1 MSQKVFSKD
10 AEPTNVEQ
18 IDILSNIDSSKS
30 VSVIGGFAGLTYTES
45 IMSDTI
51 KVNVSFID
59 SGDSLEDKSITEALP
74 LVGQE
79 QVKLKF
85 SDNNEKIQWYD
96 ESTSQKIVNLFKEND
111 GIICLF
117 SLGAVIRLLAPH
129 IKDKKTDPAVIV
141 IDDNANF
148 VISVLSGH
156 LGGANELS
164 NEIAEKMGAT
174 SVITTAADV
183 NKTIAVDL
191 VGKEFG
197 WKIHDDSNVT
207 RISAFMVN
215 KEQIGVFQNAGQ
227 KEWWKGKMPENITF
241 FSNIEDLKNS
251 DSKGYL
257 IITNDE
263 IKDEDV
269 LKNSVV
275 YRVPDLVIGIGLH
288 WDTPKETILNGVNET
303 LEKFGLKQNKIAR
316 FVSIKKDKDV
326 IGLIE
331 LGKEMD
337 IPVEYIDR
345 EELAT
350 ISAPNPSK
358 TVQAFEGT
366 ASVSEAAAI
375 KSSQGELI
383 VEKQKFPPNLTV
395 AIARIMK

>member
-1 MSQKVFSKD
+1 MKKIAVLAITKNGI
-10 AEPTNVEQ
+10 E
-18 IDILSNIDSSKS
+18 
-30 VSVIGGFAGLTYTES
+30 IGL
-45 IMSDTI
+45 
-51 KVNVSFID
+51 
-59 SGDSLEDKSITEALP
+59 
-74 LVGQE
+74 
-79 QVKLKF
+79 KLKEYF
-85 SDNNEKIQWYD
+85 SDFEIFAPIKFSNDNEKIQWY
-96 ESTSQKIVNLFKEND
+96 ENSTTQKIVDLFKNND

-164 NEIAEKMGAT
+164 NEIAEKMGST
-174 SVITTAADV
+174 PIITTAADV

-191 VGKEFG
+191 VGREFG
-197 WKIHDDSNVT
+197 WKINDDSNVT

-215 KEQIGVFQNAGQ
+215 KEKIGVFQNIGK
-227 KEWWKGKMPENITF
+227 KEWWKGKLPENITF
-241 FSNIEDLKNS
+241 FSDMKELKDS
-251 DSKGYL
+251 DSKAYL

-263 IKDEDV
+263 INDEEVEKD
-269 LKNSVV
+269 SVV
-275 YRVPDLVIGIGLH
+275 YRVPNLVVGIGLH
-288 WDTPKETILNGVNET
+288 WNTSKETILNGVNET
-303 LEKFGLKQNKIAR
+303 LEKFELKQNQIAR

-331 LGKEMD
+331 LGKEMNVP
-337 IPVEYIDR
+337 IEYIDR

-350 ISAPNPSK
+350 ITAPNPSK

-375 KSSQGELI
+375 KSSEGELI

-395 AIARIMK
+395 AIARMIK

>member
-1 MSQKVFSKD
+1 MKKIAVLAITKNGIDMSLRIKEHFSD
-10 AEPTNVEQ
+10 FE
-18 IDILSNIDSSKS
+18 I
-30 VSVIGGFAGLTYTES
+30 FAP
-45 IMSDTI
+45 
-51 KVNVSFID
+51 V
-59 SGDSLEDKSITEALP
+59 
-74 LVGQE
+74 
-79 QVKLKF
+79 KF
-85 SDNNEKIQWYD
+85 SDNNGKIQWYD
-96 ESTSQKIVNLFKEND
+96 ESTTQKIVDLFKSND
-111 GIICLF
+111 GIVCLF

-164 NEIAEKMGAT
+164 NEIAEKMGST
-174 SVITTAADV
+174 PVITTAADV

-197 WKIHDDSNVT
+197 WKIDDDSNVT

-215 KEQIGVFQNAGQ
+215 KEKIGIFQNIGK
-227 KEWWKGKMPENITF
+227 KEWWKGKFPENITF
-241 FSNIEDLKNS
+241 FSNIEDLRAS
-251 DSKGYL
+251 ESKGYL
-257 IITNDE
+257 IITNDQ
-263 IKDEDV
+263 IDDESV

-275 YRVPDLVIGIGLH
+275 YRVPDLVVGIGLH
-288 WDTPKETILNGVNET
+288 WDTSKETILNGVNET
-303 LEKFGLKQNKIAR
+303 LKKFELKQKQIAR
-316 FVSIKKDKDV
+316 FVSIKKEKDV

-331 LGKEMD
+331 LGREMN
-337 IPVEYIDR
+337 IPIEYIDR

-350 ISAPNPSK
+350 ITAPNPSE

-375 KSSQGELI
+375 KSSKGELI

-395 AIARIMK
+395 AIARIMQ

>member
-1 MSQKVFSKD
+1 MKKIAVLAITKNGIEMSLRIKEHFSD
-10 AEPTNVEQ
+10 FE
-18 IDILSNIDSSKS
+18 I
-30 VSVIGGFAGLTYTES
+30 FAP
-45 IMSDTI
+45 I
-51 KVNVSFID
+51 KF
-59 SGDSLEDKSITEALP
+59 L
-74 LVGQE
+74 
-79 QVKLKF
+79 
-85 SDNNEKIQWYD
+85 DNNEKIQWYD
-96 ESTSQKIVNLFKEND
+96 ESTTQKIVDLFKSND
-111 GIICLF
+111 GIVCLF

-164 NEIAEKMGAT
+164 NEIAEKIGST
-174 SVITTAADV
+174 PVITTAADV

-197 WKIHDDSNVT
+197 WKIDDDSNVT

-215 KEQIGVFQNAGQ
+215 KEKIGIFQNIGK
-227 KEWWKGKMPENITF
+227 KEWWKGKFPENITF
-241 FSNIEDLKNS
+241 FSNKEDLKSS

-257 IITNDE
+257 MITNDQ
-263 IKDEDV
+263 IDDESL

-288 WDTPKETILNGVNET
+288 WDTSKETILEGVNET
-303 LEKFGLKQNKIAR
+303 LEKFELKQKQIAR
-316 FVSIKKDKDV
+316 FVSIKKEKDV
-326 IGLIE
+326 TGLIE
-331 LGKEMD
+331 LGKEMN
-337 IPVEYIDR
+337 IPIEYIDR
-345 EELAT
+345 KELAT
-350 ISAPNPSK
+350 ITAPNPSE

-375 KSSQGELI
+375 KSSKGELI

-395 AIARIMK
+395 AIARIIE

>member
-1 MSQKVFSKD
+1 MKKIAVLAITKNGIEIGLKLKGYFSD
-10 AEPTNVEQ
+10 FE
-18 IDILSNIDSSKS
+18 I
-30 VSVIGGFAGLTYTES
+30 FAP
-45 IMSDTI
+45 I
-51 KVNVSFID
+51 
-59 SGDSLEDKSITEALP
+59 
-74 LVGQE
+74 
-79 QVKLKF
+79 KF

-96 ESTSQKIVNLFKEND
+96 ESTTQKIVNLFKEND

-164 NEIAEKMGAT
+164 NEIAEKMDAT

-191 VGKEFG
+191 VGKKFG
-197 WKIHDDSNVT
+197 WKIDDDSNVT

-215 KEQIGVFQNAGQ
+215 KEKIGVFQNVGQ
-227 KEWWKGKMPENITF
+227 KEWWEGKLPENITF

-263 IKDEDV
+263 IENEEV
-269 LKNSVV
+269 LRDSVV
-275 YRVPDLVIGIGLH
+275 YRVPNLVVGIGLH
-288 WDTPKETILNGVNET
+288 WDTSKETISNGVNET
-303 LEKFGLKQNKIAR
+303 LEKFGLKQNQIAR

-326 IGLIE
+326 VGLIE
-331 LGKEMD
+331 LGKEMNVQ
-337 IPVEYIDR
+337 VEYIDR

-375 KSSQGELI
+375 KSSKGELI

-395 AIARIMK
+395 AIARITQ